1 MRKKSEIKM
10 EKSKKNTIINIIFII
25 AIVTFMCFNFI
36 AKEVSDLD
44 ELWNYNFAS
53 NIANGL
59 VPYRDFNMIITP
71 TLSIVCGLILK
82 IFGKELIIMRIL
94 AIILNSGIIYMIY
107 KIQKKL
113 DINLTIRLGTTTLI
127 IYMLKNLFAI
137 DYNFSLAL
145 MFLIILNIEIK
156 KERKEIK
163 LQLKYDLILGILLGI
178 CITLKQ
184 TVGTIITIAFSGYF
198 VLLGIKNKEAWK
210 ILLIRLIGASI
221 PVFSMLIYLALND
234 ALYEFFDY
242 CILGVKTFSN
252 SISYQNLIE
261 DKNIVFKV
269 SSIVL
274 PITVL
279 VIGIY
284 GIIKKDTKA
293 IILFAASISQFILA
307 IPISDKVHFS
317 VAVIP
322 SIISFS
328 YLLKKTIEKID
339 IKRTNFI
346 SIFIN
351 TQLTLIFIIIF
362 AFLYSQAVQNAKNI
376 NINTEIK
383 HYKYL
388 NLPQYSIK
396 DIKEMDEFIISQS
409 KDVYI
414 LDFIA
419 SYYMI
424 PIDRYTK
431 DFDMFNLGNFGS
443 KGEQGQIEKIQK
455 TENAMFLIRKDGY
468 RRNWQN
474 PENVREYVKNNM
486 TKTGEIGAFDIYE

>member
-1 MRKKSEIKM
+1 M

-36 AKEVSDLD
+36 AKEVNDLD

-82 IFGKELIIMRIL
+82 IFGKELFIMRIL

-145 MFLIILNIEIK
+145 MVLIILNIEIK

-328 YLLKKTIEKID
+328 HLLKKTIEKID

-351 TQLTLIFIIIF
+351 TQLTLLFIIIF